1 MPGQPGPTG
10 QTGPIGPKGE
20 TGSQGEKGEASSV
33 GRALFSAYTSSR
45 GHFDGIVTFDVVD
58 IDTDNQLDKE
68 SGVFTC
74 KIPGTYLFTFSG
86 GATSNGIDR
95 VGVFV
100 NDVRKFKFQEED
112 ESFVSLS
119 YTWTLE
125 LSVDDQVQLKVD
137 AGEFYSDHDYP
148 IYFTGLLVQKT
159 DFFQNF

>member
-68 SGVFTC
+68 SGIFKC
-74 KIPGTYLFTFSG
+74 KVPGVYLFSFSG
-86 GATSNGIDR
+86 EASTDGTDYVSVYVNNDYKFIIADTDKSNYA
-95 VGVFV
+95 
-100 NDVRKFKFQEED
+100 N
-112 ESFVSLS
+112 LS
-119 YTWTLE
+119 YSWTLK
-125 LSVDDQVQLKVD
+125 LSLDDQVQLKV
-137 AGEFYSDHDYP
+137 AEGKMYSSSTERV
-148 IYFTGLLVQKT
+148 YFTGLLIHA
-159 DFFQNF
+159 D